1 MSSPTTLPS
10 RWRTRADQQ
19 HNLDVEAQAHTLKAR
34 DHTGYREADRSKPVG
49 DGHDDERLLRAEE
62 VGEILRVPVKSVY
75 DLPIKRVRIGQRRLR
90 WRPVDVREFV
100 NRRVENPA

>member
-1 MSSPTTLPS
+1 MSPRDLSGVWRDTATEFRRFGAEDQAVTL
-10 RWRTRADQQ
+10 
-19 HNLDVEAQAHTLKAR
+19 EAR
-34 DHTGYREADRSKPVG
+34 DHTGYREADRSKPIG
-49 DGHDDERLLRAEE
+49 DGHDDEPLLTAEE

>member
-1 MSSPTTLPS
+1 MTPADLAIAWREKATELRCFGAEDQAFTLESRDPTGFP
-10 RWRTRADQQ
+10 
-19 HNLDVEAQAHTLKAR
+19 EAAC
-34 DHTGYREADRSKPVG
+34 SKPVG
-49 DGHDDERLLRAEE
+49 DGYDEEPLLTVEE

>member
-1 MSSPTTLPS
+1 MTPADLAIAWKEKATEFRRFGAEDQAFTLES
-10 RWRTRADQQ
+10 
-19 HNLDVEAQAHTLKAR
+19 R
-34 DHTGYREADRSKPVG
+34 DHKGYREAVRSKPVG
-49 DGHDDERLLRAEE
+49 DGYDDEPLLTAEE

-100 NRRVENPA
+100 NRRVEDPA